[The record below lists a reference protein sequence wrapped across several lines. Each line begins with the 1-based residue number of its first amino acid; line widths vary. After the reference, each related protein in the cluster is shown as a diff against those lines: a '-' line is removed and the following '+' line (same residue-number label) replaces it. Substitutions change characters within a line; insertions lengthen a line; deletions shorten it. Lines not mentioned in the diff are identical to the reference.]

1 MTLIGVMV
9 IEMMIDVQVRGQ
21 GDPPTA
27 GPTSSQVISAWPN
40 WYDFSPNK
48 GKLCWQPLLSAPS
61 WKPWKVAAPCPLQ
74 STARFQSFFP
84 FPDKWQLSTFRFWTM
99 AWSYMVVFG
108 AWMGALP
115 SWALRRFFTQ
125 PHLQN
130 SSVILTL
137 ITSTTGHFL
146 WWWRFGSDP
155 FQTILSCQ
163 HCEYLVLLFCTPK
176 SIFCKIGCPCVCL
189 LLKIALM
196 QCMTF
201 FELLIFVWDFSQTVF
216 RTFLLWKVNFAAV
229 FAELLPHS
237 ELVAAERCGINLAQD
252 LIDR

>member
-1 MTLIGVMV
+1 MCRSEDRETLRLLAPLHHRWFLVDQIYIIFHPTKGNCVGNHCWALLH
-9 IEMMIDVQVRGQ
+9 ENPGRWLLRARCSQQQ
-21 GDPPTA
+21 G
-27 GPTSSQVISAWPN
+27 S
-40 WYDFSPNK
+40 
-48 GKLCWQPLLSAPS
+48 
-61 WKPWKVAAPCPLQ
+61 KV
-74 STARFQSFFP
+74 SFP
-84 FPDKWQLSTFRFWTM
+84 FLTNDNLSTFRFWTM